1 MQLFSADAT
10 MFLNIYFLKFLP
22 PKTWKNL
29 PQKLLIIGPELF
41 LYSTGPDAKM
51 AQKQKSRTTKSSL
64 LQDWVFRLGL
74 QTYKNSTHIVEQF
87 CLPDNTTYNI
97 MRN

>member
-29 PQKLLIIGPELF
+29 PQKLLIIGLDPFFFAL
-41 LYSTGPDAKM
+41 A
-51 AQKQKSRTTKSSL
+51 
-64 LQDWVFRLGL
+64 RLPKWP
-74 QTYKNSTHIVEQF
+74 KN
-87 CLPDNTTYNI
+87 
-97 MRN
+97 RNPVPPKAP